1 MTILLKIQNPATQE
15 QVLNVAQNVAN
26 QAVTVQHKGANTIYE
41 LLDPT
46 TNYAPQT
53 IVTERVGNDLHII
66 FEESQDV
73 DVIIENY
80 YDDPSLIHGLAED
93 GHYYAYMPA
102 NGEAASAINVLNE
115 SMLATEVLG
124 GEQLVLPWLPYWLGS
139 TTGATV
145 GAIVGGIAL
154 VGGGIA
160 LATSDG
166 SSGGSST
173 PAPQPEPQPEPTDP
187 TPDPAEPV
195 DPTPEPSEPVEPTPD
210 PAPTPA
216 TPSVSNNA
224 DGNTVFNLGKDQ
236 PHGHDDKVTIK
247 YIAVDGTA
255 VTVELVYNATTGKWE
270 DPNNALTTAQL
281 DEVNSTGTLTIVA
294 GEILDNSP
302 VSISTTDEQ
311 GQTVS
316 KTDNAAAFPIPV
328 VTFGEN
334 ETAGVKNGE
343 ITVTF
348 GADTATAKAENGD
361 KIKLEFVDETGTAQS
376 VTVKYNGTAWIV
388 ESHTLG
394 STTTLT
400 VTNNVLTLPD
410 SAVKNSSEIIASYDN
425 VGDDAEQPITK
436 GKAASTAERVAVVG
450 ITADTANPDNP
461 NNIKVENPSS
471 LSQGE
476 IEAIINKVKADNKI
490 VIENV
495 ETAPAQVDY
504 FYDVDNKQV
513 VITYADQS
521 VDRVNVA
528 VVQKYSASY
537 NPTFTVNVANPN
549 HLTPADI
556 TAIEAKANEYKNNN
570 STIVESVAVNQSTG
584 EVTVTYKDGTQDKVS
599 PTLENLAPATPTV
612 GTDTAN
618 GNTVFT
624 VGTGTH
630 GDKDTAV
637 LSYKENDGTP
647 DGKDVTITLVYDAAT
662 GKWTD
667 PSNSVPSYADFNVD
681 TGTVTIPASNIKDN
695 SPTHIVVTD
704 EQLVSAYAHGTA
716 GDFPIPEV
724 VFSEGTT
731 TETNPNTNFTET
743 IKTGVITATLAT
755 QGTNSKAENGDKIT
769 IAFKDPSDVEHKIE
783 FTFNGTT
790 GQWETTSTLP
800 TGASYNSATGV
811 LTLPDTAVK
820 NNSVIS
826 ASYDN
831 FSDDSEQ
838 QPTTFGVAS
847 SAARVLE
854 ANVVANTTDLS
865 QNVTVDDLANL
876 TQADIAKIIQ
886 AAKDANTTAQNL
898 ADSGAKFE
906 YNDHDNAGNNK
917 TVTIR
922 YGDGSVD
929 TVTVYVAQKQSTTY
943 NPAITITDVANFD
956 RLTDAEKDDVITA
969 LKAANASDAN
979 MTAALNAATIEV
991 ADNGDVTIKYADGSQ
1006 DELTQAQT
1014 VKNLAPNAPSIEQN
1028 DSTGDVTFSVGDNST
1043 TPHGDGDWVIFSF
1056 TPTGK
1061 NADVYVVLQY
1071 DRDSV
1076 AADNSGWSVNSTYT
1090 TYTLSQAQIDDI
1102 IANGTFTITNDV
1114 VKDGTVMYAY
1124 AIDEQNQYSAED
1136 SEIAKIMDPALINF
1150 AEHGYNG
1157 TIYAQIDDSKA
1168 NPVQGDKILL
1178 SFQDEIGA
1186 AQYIELS
1193 YNNNAWEIS
1202 KYSHASLASQI
1213 TLTGNTVTFADATVK
1228 NGSLIHAIYEQ
1239 DPGNTSEID
1248 DDNLHYPAKT
1258 LTQRNDP
1265 INSGTVVRVN
1275 DKNDLSP
1282 TEKQAI
1288 IDAVKTA
1295 NANDPTKT
1303 YESSTLNSSD
1313 TKITV
1318 SDTGDIL
1325 ITYKDG
1331 TTDSLTANVELY
1343 TAVTVNPAV
1352 TVTPVANP
1360 NHLTATEKTAVENA
1374 IKNANASDTDI
1385 TAALNA
1391 ATIVV
1396 ADNGTVTI
1404 TYADNSVDTFT
1415 QAQTVSNNPPATPTL
1430 TQAEN
1435 GDVTFNLNQTGYGK
1449 NDIVTIEY
1457 LKPSAT
1463 QTTELNLRYTG
1474 TAWEEVSFDST
1485 NNVWQATTSN
1495 NILSQAQLDSLNA
1508 STNGGT
1514 FTIPANGIEDGSTVK
1529 IYATDEQ
1536 GQANV
1541 PATDDTTTLT
1551 AKNFD
1556 MPVVVFSEAGTD
1568 GVVTATL
1575 PTHDSTS
1582 TSAQLE
1588 QGDRIHFTYENE
1600 NGESKA
1606 FDMEYDNGAWK
1617 VASNSSTVVD
1627 GTNVSFDAN
1636 TQTLTFNDASVK
1648 NATYITASYDHVN
1661 EHESQADTTHKTKTL
1676 AERTEPQ
1683 AAAQVKV
1690 ANPSSLT
1697 SSEVDQIIQAIKTAN
1712 SNNAVS
1718 SNDST
1723 IMVNPYTGA
1732 ATVTYKDGSSEAVTT
1747 TIAQWDNGKYNP
1759 SVPITPVAN
1768 PDHLTDD
1775 EKTAVKQALLDAND
1789 PAKVATADPAV
1800 SAALNASTTTIEV
1813 SDDGKLTITYADGS
1827 KDEFTQAQTVSNIPP
1842 ARVYINHDNDGNT
1855 VISLRTGTINAKEY
1869 QNGEG
1874 DTMVVN
1880 YTIITGLDSNYAVTT
1895 DDQQITLV
1903 YSASDK
1909 EWKVTEVD
1917 GEAST
1922 TLPAEVIAFD
1932 ASTGKITL
1940 DVDKVQDNSDVSV
1953 EITDEQGL
1961 TSDDFDYAAK
1971 FAIPRVSF
1979 SEVLDKY
1986 IDEEGK
1992 TVKGTGDGDITVTL
2006 GSKED
2011 DHHKL
2016 EQGDQTSLS
2025 WMGDDRIGYNL
2036 TFTWDGSAWQLTA
2049 ATRGTSDI
2057 LADFTNGTYTA
2068 DNGGKIIYDSTKYTL
2083 FIADSLN
2090 KDGEDV
2096 MATYSHAGVDETQK
2110 LDAHSTYAIPE
2121 IRQGV
2126 AGNML
2131 VALAGSTNII
2141 EFTDND
2147 GNTVGMKIISNDDG
2161 TWTVDDI
2168 YWINKL
2174 ENNDASL
2181 PSVSQFVLN
2190 SGENGIIPDSEYVTI
2205 AGKYIQDNTEV
2216 FVTAYNL
2223 AGTKIGDTV
2232 KGNHTTEPQTAD
2244 PDNDVPIARQRGIAE
2259 PTAAATTTV
2268 TTGNIYDLAYQASSQ
2283 APSGNNQYLWDVYQA
2298 WGGTGGNRTNTT
2310 NLTTTPVTHNT
2321 AAGSRIIYYPNA
2333 KLAWDNNS
2341 FILPANMGAINNTI
2355 NRGVYIDMSRQSGS
2369 TYSPYNDAFAIQG
2382 QLIGNR
2388 GHYFAN
2394 YTTQSTASGFNMSD
2408 GNDLLWVGASNPHSN
2423 VYYRASDGTYH
2434 LTQVTGSVLYTGT
2447 WASNVAAASNDK
2459 TNGQGGNIAHAE
2471 ILLGTGNDHLIV
2483 EGLAA
2488 AQSSAAG
2495 ASVIDGT
2502 DGKATGAA
2510 IYSSLIDVG
2519 TGVDY
2524 IVVNGNNAGTGNSY
2538 NHMIVSSWITDSN
2551 AGGTSTAPSETYIY
2565 AQGIKNTSIRLTDGG
2580 DDVISI
2586 EYGTGT
2592 AQGDF
2597 TSTNNVINMGN
2608 GMDTLEFTG
2617 SGQEYDLSKISS
2629 TPMDVETVRMTG
2641 DNNTVVLKL
2650 SDLLDTST
2658 GTAVLTLDTE
2668 IGQGG
2673 DKIFRVTS
2681 TGTGNSLDIDT
2692 TEFTATGA
2700 ITVDFDN
2707 NVYDVYSINGYTG
2720 AYLYVEQGVQVI

>member
-1 MTILLKIQNPATQE
+1 M
-15 QVLNVAQNVAN
+15 
-26 QAVTVQHKGANTIYE
+26 
-41 LLDPT
+41 
-46 TNYAPQT
+46 
-53 IVTERVGNDLHII
+53 
-66 FEESQDV
+66 
-73 DVIIENY
+73 
-80 YDDPSLIHGLAED
+80 
-93 GHYYAYMPA
+93 
-102 NGEAASAINVLNE
+102 
-115 SMLATEVLG
+115 
-124 GEQLVLPWLPYWLGS
+124 
-139 TTGATV
+139 
-145 GAIVGGIAL
+145 
-154 VGGGIA
+154 GGGIA

-173 PAPQPEPQPEPTDP
+173 PAPQPDPQPEPTDP

-270 DPNNALTTAQL
+270 DPNNALTIAQL

-361 KIKLEFVDETGTAQS
+361 KIKLDFVDENGTPQS

-425 VGDDAEQPITK
+425 VGDDHEQPISK
-436 GKAASTAERVAVVG
+436 GTVASTAERVAVVG

-461 NNIKVENPSS
+461 NNIKVENPNS

-476 IEAIINKVKADNKI
+476 IEAIINQVKADNKTA
-490 VIENV
+490 IEAV

-647 DGKDVTITLVYDAAT
+647 DGKDVTITLVYDATT

-667 PSNSVPSYADFNVD
+667 PSNSVPSYADFNAD

-716 GDFPIPEV
+716 GHYPIPTV
-724 VFSEGTT
+724 VFAEGET
-731 TETNPNTNFTET
+731 TETNPNTNASET
-743 IKTGVITATLAT
+743 IKNGVITATLAT
-755 QGTNSKAENGDKIT
+755 QGTDSKAENGDKIT
-769 IAFKDPSDVEHKIE
+769 ITVTPVTGDDYDIV

-800 TGASYNSATGV
+800 TGARYDPTTGV
-811 LTLPDTAVK
+811 LTLPDTTVK

-826 ASYDN
+826 ASYN
-831 FSDDSEQ
+831 NISDDSEQ
-838 QPTTFGVAS
+838 QPTTFDVAS
-847 SAARVLE
+847 SAVRVLE

-865 QNVTVDDLANL
+865 QNVTVDDLTNL

-1303 YESSTLNSSD
+1303 YESSTLND
-1313 TKITV
+1313 PATKIIV

-1360 NHLTATEKTAVENA
+1360 NHLTATEKTAVETA
-1374 IKNANASDTDI
+1374 IKNANTNDATI

-1396 ADNGTVTI
+1396 ADNGAVTI
-1404 TYADNSVDTFT
+1404 TYADGSKDEFT
-1415 QAQTVSNNPPATPTL
+1415 QAQTVSNNPPATPML
-1430 TQAEN
+1430 TQADN
-1435 GDVTFNLNQTGYGK
+1435 GDVTFNLSQAGYGK

-1495 NILSQAQLDSLNA
+1495 NILSQTQLDSLNA
-1508 STNGGT
+1508 SNGGGT

-1541 PATDDTTTLT
+1541 TTNSDTTTLT
-1551 AKNFD
+1551 AKNFN
-1556 MPVVVFSEAGTD
+1556 MPVVVFSETGND

-1575 PTHDSTS
+1575 PTHSSTS

-1627 GTNVSFDAN
+1627 GTNVSFDAT

-1648 NATYITASYDHVN
+1648 NATYITATYNHVN
-1661 EHESQADTTHKTKTL
+1661 EHESQVDTTHKTKTL
-1676 AERTEPQ
+1676 AERTEPV

-1697 SSEVDQIIQAIKTAN
+1697 ETEVNSIIQAIKTAN

-1723 IMVNPYTGA
+1723 ITVNPYTGA
-1732 ATVTYKDGSSEAVTT
+1732 ATVTYKDGSSEPVTT

-1768 PDHLTDD
+1768 PNHLTDD

-1789 PAKVATADPAV
+1789 PSNTNNTGATQELFDLLTD
-1800 SAALNASTTTIEV
+1800 LNDNDQISV
-1813 SDDGKLTITYADGS
+1813 SDDGVLTITYADGS

-1880 YTIITGLDSNYAVTT
+1880 YTIITGLDSNNAVTT

-1909 EWKVTEVD
+1909 EWKVTEVN
-1917 GEAST
+1917 GVAST

-1940 DVDKVQDNSDVSV
+1940 AVDKVQDNSDVSV

-1979 SEVLDKY
+1979 SEVYAPTDTS
-1986 IDEEGK
+1986 IN
-1992 TVKGTGDGDITVTL
+1992 GDITVTL
-2006 GSKED
+2006 SSKED
-2011 DHHKL
+2011 AHHKL
-2016 EQGDQTSLS
+2016 EVGDTTTIS
-2025 WMGDDRIGYNL
+2025 WMDEKYTGYNL
-2036 TFTWDGSAWQLTA
+2036 TFTWDGSEWQLTK
-2049 ATRGTSDI
+2049 ATYGGDATASGYDI
-2057 LADFTNGTYTA
+2057 TAEVKNGTYTA
-2068 DNGGKIIYDSTKYTL
+2068 PGETATGVLTYNSTTKEL
-2083 FIADSLN
+2083 FIDDSLSKN
-2090 KDGEDV
+2090 GEDV
-2096 MATYSHAGVDETQK
+2096 IATYSHAGVNETQ
-2110 LDAHSTYAIPE
+2110 DVNVHSSYAEPAIKQE
-2121 IRQGV
+2121 QTGD
-2126 AGNML
+2126 ML
-2131 VALAGSTNII
+2131 VHLVGETNII
-2141 EFTDND
+2141 EYEDPTGDKVKVTITNN
-2147 GNTVGMKIISNDDG
+2147 GNG
-2161 TWTVDDI
+2161 TWTVAKVEWADPTAT
-2168 YWINKL
+2168 NAGTL
-2174 ENNDASL
+2174 PTPEQFLVNTNPNNQA
-2181 PSVSQFVLN
+2181 
-2190 SGENGIIPDSEYVTI
+2190 IADSNYATI
-2205 AGKYIQDNTEV
+2205 AGKYIKDNSDVT
-2216 FVTAYNL
+2216 VTAYNI
-2223 AGTKIGDTV
+2223 AGTNIGTA
-2232 KGNHTTEPQTAD
+2232 TEKHEENATYSN
-2244 PDNDVPIARQRGIAE
+2244 PDADVPTDRQRGIVE

-2268 TTGNIYDLAYQASSQ
+2268 TTGNIYDLAYQVSSAS
-2283 APSGNNQYLWDVYQA
+2283 PSGHNQYLWDVYRG
-2298 WGGTGGNRTNTT
+2298 WGGIHSNRNNTT
-2310 NLTTTPVTHNT
+2310 TYNTPVTHNT
-2321 AAGSRIIYYPNA
+2321 TAGNRIIYFPNA
-2333 KLAWDNNS
+2333 KIAWDNNS
-2341 FILPANMGAINNTI
+2341 YILPANMGDINNTI
-2355 NRGVYIDMSRQSGS
+2355 NRGVYIDMTKQTGGS
-2369 TYSPYNDAFAIQG
+2369 YSPYNDAFAIQG

-2388 GHYFAN
+2388 DHNFAN
-2394 YTTQSTASGFNMSD
+2394 YNQNAAASGFNMSD
-2408 GNDLLWVGASNPHSN
+2408 GNDLLWIGASNPYSN

-2434 LTQVTGSVLYTGT
+2434 LTQVTGSELYTGT
-2447 WASNVAAASNDK
+2447 WASNVANPDNDK

-2471 ILLGTGNDHLIV
+2471 IILGTGNDHLIV
-2483 EGLAA
+2483 EGLTA

-2502 DGKATGAA
+2502 DGNATGAA

-2524 IVVNGNNAGTGNSY
+2524 IVVNGNHDGTGNSY

-2551 AGGTSTAPSETYIY
+2551 GTSSDPSETYIY
-2565 AQGIKNTSIRLTDGG
+2565 AQGIQDTNIRLTDGG

-2592 AQGDF
+2592 NQGDF
-2597 TSTNNVINMGN
+2597 TSTGNVINMGN

-2650 SDLLDTST
+2650 SDLVDGS
-2658 GTAVLTLDTE
+2658 GTLTLDTE

-2673 DKIFRVTS
+2673 DKIFRVAS

-2720 AYLYVEQGVQVI
+2720 AYLYVEQGVEII